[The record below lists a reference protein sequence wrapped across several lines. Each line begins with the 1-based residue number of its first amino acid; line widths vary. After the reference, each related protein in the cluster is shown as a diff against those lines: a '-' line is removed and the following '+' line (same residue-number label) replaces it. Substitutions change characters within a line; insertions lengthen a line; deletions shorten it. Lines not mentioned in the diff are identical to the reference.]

1 MDFKKSVEGH
11 LTYLRKLKDYT
22 EERLEKMPE
31 GSLRRKKTR
40 EKMYY
45 YLKSGH
51 QEFSLLKYPG
61 RRDIY
66 IEKEWLQGRLKAID
80 KDIPVLERLLSD
92 YAAICPNPGEWEFF
106 KGEQNEY
113 KKEERRHLYKGVYYR
128 AKSEVVIAMVLESHD
143 LEFKYE
149 VALHVNGR
157 IIYPDFVIR
166 RKRDGKIFIWEHFG
180 MIFSEEYR
188 QKMYRR
194 LEELHEAGFNP
205 WDNLLMSF
213 DSIEGSIDVDFV
225 EKMVKLYL
233 L

>member
-40 EKMYY
+40 EKMYC

-61 RRDIY
+61 LRDIY

-113 KKEERRHLYKGVYYR
+113 KKEESKRQHICTL
-128 AKSEVVIAMVLESHD
+128 VVDLRNHSVNNKCPSIRFCNKFIACHK
-143 LEFKYE
+143 F
-149 VALHVNGR
+149 
-157 IIYPDFVIR
+157 F
-166 RKRDGKIFIWEHFG
+166 
-180 MIFSEEYR
+180 
-188 QKMYRR
+188 
-194 LEELHEAGFNP
+194 
-205 WDNLLMSF
+205 
-213 DSIEGSIDVDFV
+213 
-225 EKMVKLYL
+225 
-233 L
+233 